1 MKNFSVSLNFDSL
14 AEAYDWPSQF
24 DEDSAY
30 TKGLNRITE
39 LCSKYKIPLT
49 IFIVGKDLENKK
61 NFDILKKI
69 SERNDIEI
77 ANHSYNHLHNFGA
90 LNENETYEEI
100 YRSHEI
106 IYKCTGKECKGFVS
120 PAWAIS
126 KNLIKCLIDM
136 QYVYDTSYFRSIFLY
151 PMIAKIFCSQ
161 ILAKKYSRAFKIIN
175 RRDYLFPFKYKNEP
189 FFLNANMN
197 VVNKDDPSSI
207 LEIPVPV
214 INNMQTPIWN
224 TVGFFFGFNYL
235 KKKLKILLDKKKPFY
250 FLIHPA
256 DFLDKKD
263 AHPDYLISLERMNLE
278 SYSSKLD
285 KLEEIFKLIISHEYQ
300 AKKLIDLAIDEKNR

>member
-14 AEAYDWPSQF
+14 AESYGWPSQF
-24 DEDSAY
+24 DEDNAY
-30 TKGLNRITE
+30 TKGLNRITD
-39 LCSKYKIPLT
+39 LCNKYQIPLT

-61 NFDILKKI
+61 NFKILKKL

-77 ANHSYNHLHNFGA
+77 ANHSYNHHHNFGA
-90 LNENETYEEI
+90 LNKKETYEEI

-106 IYKCTGKECKGFVS
+106 IYKCTGKDCKGFVS

-126 KNLIKCLIDM
+126 KNVIKSLIDM
-136 QYVYDTSYFRSIFLY
+136 HYVYDTSFFRSIFLY
-151 PMIAKIFCSQ
+151 PMVAKIFCSQ

-175 RRDYLFPFKYKNEP
+175 RRDYFFPFKYKNEP
-189 FFLNANMN
+189 FFLNANMKE
-197 VVNKDDPSSI
+197 VNKDDPNSI

-224 TVGFFFGFNYL
+224 TVGFFFGFDYL
-235 KKKLKILLDKKKPFY
+235 NKKLKILLDRKKPFY

-256 DFLDKKD
+256 DFLDIND
-263 AHPDYLISLERMNLE
+263 THPDYPVSLERMNSE
-278 SYSSKLD
+278 SHNSKLN
-285 KLEEIFKLIISHEYQ
+285 KLENIFNLIISYGYQ
-300 AKKLIDLAIDEKNR
+300 GKKIIDLAKEEKNK